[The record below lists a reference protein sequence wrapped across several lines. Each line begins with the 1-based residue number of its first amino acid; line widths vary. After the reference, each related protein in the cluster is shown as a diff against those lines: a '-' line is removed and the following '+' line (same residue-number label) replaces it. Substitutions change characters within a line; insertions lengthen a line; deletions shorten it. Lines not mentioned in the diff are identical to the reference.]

1 MKLLHVTATHLKP
14 TGGIPVVLSELV
26 SHQNALTG
34 FEARVLSIKSPV
46 KDINSAYFDFLGDRL
61 FADYI
66 KFFSPDIVIF
76 HSFYFWE
83 YIKLYKI
90 LKKNNIPYF
99 IQPHGSFMI
108 ESMKKSKIKK
118 TVARA
123 FFFNKFVRNSD
134 GIVYLNQSEQ
144 KSSLYKCETN
154 LIIPNGITIEDSL
167 RKKGNKYKSSS
178 SVEFYYL
185 GRFDINHKGLDI
197 LIDALEMLDN
207 SSEGRMITFSFY
219 GVGSHSQVKYIENR
233 IHRLRNINV
242 FNRGPLLG
250 KEKVEHLCGK
260 IMVLTSRYEGFPMTV
275 LEALSYGNPCI
286 VTKET
291 NVLDE
296 VVLNN
301 LGWACSLDAQS
312 IASAMLKAYDD
323 YLTSQEEYFANC
335 VNYVSSEYSWKRI
348 AQISY
353 EELKKFERG

>member
-61 FADYI
+61 FEDYI
-66 KFFSPDIVIF
+66 KFYLPDVVIF

-90 LKKNNIPYF
+90 LKKSNISYF

-108 ESMKKSKIKK
+108 ESMKKSRIKK

-123 FFFNKFVRNSD
+123 LFFDKFVRNSE
-134 GIVYLNQSEQ
+134 GIIYLNQSE
-144 KSSLYKCETN
+144 KINSLYKSETN
-154 LIIPNGITIEDSL
+154 LIIPNGIADEASMREYDY
-167 RKKGNKYKSSS
+167 KYKSSS

-197 LIDALEMLDN
+197 LIDSLEMLDN
-207 SSEGRMITFSFY
+207 MCEGRTITFSFY
-219 GVGSHSQVKYIENR
+219 GIGNHSQVEYIENR
-233 IHRLRNINV
+233 ICQLRNINV
-242 FNRGPLLG
+242 CNKGPLIG
-250 KEKVEHLCGK
+250 KEKAEHLRGK

-301 LGWACSLDAQS
+301 LGWACTLDAQS

-335 VNYVSSEYSWKRI
+335 VHYVTTEYSWGRI
-348 AQISY
+348 AHISF